1 MNYAFTFEEINRS
14 NQLVIKTQVNLLM
27 DTKFKSIT
35 LRLLLL
41 ILFIITFN
49 SLSAQSYFAIHGSPY
64 AGSSARFN
72 NPASPV
78 LGAFDWEVA
87 PLGLQLSVFSNNLWV
102 DTTGIRVR
110 PGLQRHQVHGN
121 LDVGLMNFMVKLS
134 PRLAISAG
142 LRARTYNHYR
152 TLPVNIVDTTTSL
165 FSFLQDNRTT
175 PSIGGHILHQG
186 WLEGDINLS
195 RVMFSNNSGR
205 LSAGVT
211 LQIMKG
217 MSGAFFNLRQVT
229 YQEITSPPDTAYIF
243 TGGSGRFGLSSV
255 YDYTNDVK
263 NFKDVMNQSK
273 TSLGLS
279 LGAEYIRYEEGEDEE
294 GQEGKK
300 FLQYNWK
307 LGVSLMDLGANRFQ
321 FASYSRSWAD
331 PIYPITDAMIEN
343 KITGAP
349 DLTALVDSV
358 SSLFNVVNPYTGIF
372 KVSLPTRLI
381 INFDKKIYGGIY
393 INTNLSLNLLS
404 DNNSRY
410 WRTRE
415 NNLLA
420 ITPRWENR
428 ALGIFLPVQLTQQG
442 EVWLGAAIK
451 LGPLTVGVH
460 SFEMTRPFSREPRL
474 RGGGYA
480 LLSIHPFNKKKVMS
494 RLACWEN

>member
-1 MNYAFTFEEINRS
+1 
-14 NQLVIKTQVNLLM
+14 
-27 DTKFKSIT
+27 
-35 LRLLLL
+35 
-41 ILFIITFN
+41 
-49 SLSAQSYFAIHGSPY
+49 
-64 AGSSARFN
+64 
-72 NPASPV
+72 
-78 LGAFDWEVA
+78 
-87 PLGLQLSVFSNNLWV
+87 
-102 DTTGIRVR
+102 
-110 PGLQRHQVHGN
+110 
-121 LDVGLMNFMVKLS
+121 
-134 PRLAISAG
+134 
-142 LRARTYNHYR
+142 
-152 TLPVNIVDTTTSL
+152 
-165 FSFLQDNRTT
+165 
-175 PSIGGHILHQG
+175 
-186 WLEGDINLS
+186 
-195 RVMFSNNSGR
+195 
-205 LSAGVT
+205 
-211 LQIMKG
+211 MKG

-263 NFKDVMNQSK
+263 SFKDVMNQSK
-273 TSLGLS
+273 TSMGLS

-372 KVSLPTRLI
+372 KVSLPTKLI

-442 EVWLGAAIK
+442 EVWLGAA
-451 LGPLTVGVH
+451 LVP
-460 SFEMTRPFSREPRL
+460 
-474 RGGGYA
+474 
-480 LLSIHPFNKKKVMS
+480 
-494 RLACWEN
+494 